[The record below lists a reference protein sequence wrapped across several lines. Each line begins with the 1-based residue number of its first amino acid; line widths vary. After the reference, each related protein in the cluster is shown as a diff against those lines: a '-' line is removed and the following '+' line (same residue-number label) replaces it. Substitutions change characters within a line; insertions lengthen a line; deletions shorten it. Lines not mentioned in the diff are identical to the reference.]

1 MHTVESVERIYSRY
15 SGIYDLLFGKI
26 FHSGREQAVEMMDLS
41 LGDRVLEVGVGTGL
55 SLSFYPRNC
64 KVTGIDISEGMLAE
78 AEKKVAEEDLRHVAL
93 QKMDA
98 LDMEFPD
105 DTFDRVL
112 AAYVVT
118 TVPDPIRLVR
128 EIKRVTKPG
137 GRFVL
142 LNHFQSTNPV
152 FGRIEHVIS
161 PLTRRVGFRTDLAL
175 DDFARMA
182 DLSVRLIKSVNLFG
196 HWKMVECVNIK

>member
-142 LNHFQSTNPV
+142 LNHFQSTNPA
-152 FGRIEHVIS
+152 FGRIERVIS

>member
-26 FHSGREQAVEMMDLS
+26 FHSGRGQAVEMMDLS

-78 AEKKVAEEDLRHVAL
+78 AEKKVAEEDLRHVSL

-98 LDMEFPD
+98 LNMEFAD

-142 LNHFQSTNPV
+142 LNHFRSTNPV

-161 PLTRRVGFRTDLAL
+161 PLTKKVGFRTDLAL

-182 DLSVRLIKSVNLFG
+182 DLNVRLIKSVNLFG
-196 HWKMVECVNIK
+196 HWKTVECVNIK

>member
-152 FGRIEHVIS
+152 FGRIERVIS

>member
-26 FHSGREQAVEMMDLS
+26 FHSGREQAVEMMNLS

-64 KVTGIDISEGMLAE
+64 KVTGIDISEGMLSE

-118 TVPDPIRLVR
+118 TVPDPIRLIR

-142 LNHFQSTNPV
+142 LNHFQSTNPA
-152 FGRIEHVIS
+152 FGWIEHVIS